1 MKPYWI
7 AGIVFGIIFTSLMA
21 VRLNLLHLQSPSPP
35 VGLIALSER
44 DTWMNL
50 FQEGQKIGF
59 SHSVL
64 KRDEVGYRLEQSVH
78 MRLNIMGMV
87 QDVVIVTDSR
97 LNPDL
102 SLDSFDFSMDSG
114 RFLFK
119 AKGMVSKG
127 MLIADLEG
135 TGGEQRMEIPLPRA
149 PHLASVLYDAVIAGG
164 MKPGES
170 RTFEIFD
177 IASLAQVPVSVQM
190 KGKEKIQIMGAIR
203 DVSRIVVQYKG
214 MVQSAWISE
223 EGEVLREEGLLGM
236 RLEKTDS
243 HSAIAGIVSRPGHD
257 LTLSASVQVA
267 TPIQDPKTRTRIAL
281 KIEGIS
287 IEGLELH
294 GGRQALSGNTLVVE
308 KEPLSDLQ
316 DEPLDPQKA
325 APYLK
330 AAPFIQSDHER
341 IVSQSRQITA
351 SKTHPLD
358 KVRELVVWMQDNIE
372 KKPAISIPDALS
384 VLENRSGDC
393 NEHAILFAALA
404 RAAGIPAR
412 VEAGL
417 VYLKGRFYYHA
428 WNLAYVGRWITVDAL
443 FNEIPAD
450 VTHIRL
456 VNDAER
462 NQLDLL
468 PVIGRIKI
476 SVVDDEAARKKREA
490 F

>member
-1 MKPYWI
+1 
-7 AGIVFGIIFTSLMA
+7 
-21 VRLNLLHLQSPSPP
+21 
-35 VGLIALSER
+35 
-44 DTWMNL
+44 MNL
-50 FQEGQKIGF
+50 FHEGQKIGF

-78 MRLNIMGMV
+78 MRLNTMGLV
-87 QDVVIVTDSR
+87 QDVAIVTDSR
-97 LNPDL
+97 LNTDL

-114 RFLFK
+114 RFQFK
-119 AKGMVSKG
+119 AKGMFSKG
-127 MLIADLEG
+127 TLIVDIEG

-177 IASLAQVPVSVQM
+177 IASLARVPVSVQM

-214 MVQSAWISE
+214 MTQSAWISE

-257 LTLSASVQVA
+257 LTLFTSVPVE
-267 TPIQDPKTRTRIAL
+267 TPVRDPKTRTRIAL

-294 GGRQALSGNTLVVE
+294 GGRQAFSGNILVVE

-316 DEPLDPQKA
+316 DEPLDPQEA

-330 AAPFIQSDHER
+330 AAPFIQSDYER

-358 KVRELVVWMQDNIE
+358 KVREIVAWMQENIE
-372 KKPAISIPDALS
+372 KKPVISIPDALS

-428 WNLAYVGRWITVDAL
+428 WNIVYVGRWITVDAL

-462 NQLDLL
+462 NPLDLL

-476 SVVDDEAARKKREA
+476 SVIDDKAAPGKREES
-490 F
+490 